1 MFRFFK
7 FFAIW
12 LVVSVMV
19 GLFTLWQW
27 QQSKADVGFSDIVV
41 HLLII
46 PTGLVLLWLGV
57 LWGIHKWR
65 NRMTP
70 TPPAAV
76 PQAGAQDDSETSAA
90 QQGHAWILDAAA
102 HTRLGTDP
110 YSTLEQVRSAD
121 LRPGLDPELQDWD
134 GLPVFSARVA
144 DLRCEDESVEGGD
157 LDAVK
162 APLVRRAKA
171 LLQPVVQ
178 QLADKALHALDL
190 LQSDEASSQR
200 MTDDG
205 DASQLANLSEGKN
218 HLSGMSA
225 RGSSAQGQGQQFVQW
240 GVRLLMP
247 AGWTESDRAELADW
261 LRSML
266 QEVSARLHEDQAV
279 AWQVDA
285 PASTEAWWQEFDH
298 EVRHWS
304 ADGPERLWLVVAA
317 DSAIDASAV
326 EHWQSIGAL
335 FTARH
340 QTGRIP
346 GEAAAGLLAVS
357 PRLWSRLSGQWDEPP
372 PVRVH
377 RPVVRRREKSADAV
391 GRVGANA
398 LADGLAQAL
407 NSVSAN
413 GADALIVVADADHR
427 ASRTAEL
434 FEALQAVKPGL
445 DPMTQVMRSGEC
457 LGDVGVSN
465 ALMSTA
471 LACAAIW
478 SSEEKLM
485 VLAAHVQSSHERVVV
500 ALCGGADLDVQ
511 PT

>member
-65 NRMTP
+65 NRKTP

-76 PQAGAQDDSETSAA
+76 PQADAQDDSETSAA

-102 HTRLGTDP
+102 HTRLGADP

-144 DLRCEDESVEGGD
+144 DLKCEDESVEGGD

-205 DASQLANLSEGKN
+205 DASQLANLSEGKS

-240 GVRLLMP
+240 G
-247 AGWTESDRAELADW
+247 
-261 LRSML
+261 
-266 QEVSARLHEDQAV
+266 
-279 AWQVDA
+279 
-285 PASTEAWWQEFDH
+285 
-298 EVRHWS
+298 
-304 ADGPERLWLVVAA
+304 
-317 DSAIDASAV
+317 
-326 EHWQSIGAL
+326 
-335 FTARH
+335 
-340 QTGRIP
+340 
-346 GEAAAGLLAVS
+346 
-357 PRLWSRLSGQWDEPP
+357 
-372 PVRVH
+372 
-377 RPVVRRREKSADAV
+377 
-391 GRVGANA
+391 
-398 LADGLAQAL
+398 
-407 NSVSAN
+407 
-413 GADALIVVADADHR
+413 
-427 ASRTAEL
+427 
-434 FEALQAVKPGL
+434 
-445 DPMTQVMRSGEC
+445 
-457 LGDVGVSN
+457 
-465 ALMSTA
+465 
-471 LACAAIW
+471 
-478 SSEEKLM
+478 
-485 VLAAHVQSSHERVVV
+485 
-500 ALCGGADLDVQ
+500 
-511 PT
+511 